1 MNIAFFA
8 IAISVL
14 IGFAG
19 LSADTGMIWIT
30 RARLQSSAD
39 AAVLAAAQEL
49 PAPDSATQSAVRT
62 VACDYATTRNA
73 VPGMV
78 GNTGTCG
85 GKADVTFPTSSN
97 GSNGNKVQV
106 KVYRTVQPVF
116 GQVIGF
122 GPTVVWAQ
130 ATARIGS
137 LASTCVFPFFVT
149 ANQVSNPSF
158 FAPIKFTNAN
168 AAGAAIDVGGGAN
181 GVRDAMTRRTCSD
194 ASTVSVGGS
203 VSTKPGALDQ
213 FKDGWDQITTNA
225 ATSSCPDK
233 HVTTYL
239 THDAAGRYE
248 LSPTITFATCPRLVI
263 VPILENGDY
272 KGGNK
277 SGKVIGFI
285 PFYFALKCNSNSCND
300 PDVGALSK
308 NDFWGYFVR
317 LDVSGL
323 KFTDYNGYG
332 TQIVSLAD

>member
-19 LSADTGMIWIT
+19 LSTDTGMIWIT

-49 PAPDSATQSAVRT
+49 PATDSTTKTAAAG
-62 VACDYATTRNA
+62 VACNYATVRNA
-73 VPGMV
+73 VPGMF
-78 GNTGTCG
+78 GKTGSYGC
-85 GKADVTFPTSSN
+85 GKADVTFPTN
-97 GSNGNKVQV
+97 AVQV

-116 GQVIGF
+116 GQIIGF
-122 GPTVVWAQ
+122 GPTEVWAQ

-149 ANQVSNPSF
+149 ANQVSNPNF
-158 FAPIKFTNAN
+158 FGTVKFTNAN
-168 AAGAAIDVGGGAN
+168 ASGAAINVGGGAN
-181 GVRDAMTRRTCSD
+181 GVRDAMTRRTC
-194 ASTVSVGGS
+194 ASTDTKSVGDS
-203 VSTKPGALDQ
+203 VDTKPGALDQ

-225 ATSSCPDK
+225 ASSACPDK

-239 THDAAGRYE
+239 THDAAGRSE